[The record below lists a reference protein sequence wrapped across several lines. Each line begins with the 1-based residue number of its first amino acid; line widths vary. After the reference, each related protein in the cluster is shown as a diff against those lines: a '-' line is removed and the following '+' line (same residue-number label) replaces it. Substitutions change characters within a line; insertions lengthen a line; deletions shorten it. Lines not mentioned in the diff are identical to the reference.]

1 MIRLPIRR
9 CPNCWYVG
17 LTRTFVSEESDG
29 YRCPR
34 CDAEVEAPDPR
45 LA

>member
-9 CPNCWYVG
+9 CPNCRYVG
-17 LTRTFVSEESDG
+17 LTRTFVSEEG
-29 YRCPR
+29 ARYRCPR
-34 CDAEVEAPDPR
+34 CGTEVESPDPR